1 MDLPKFYFLRKARF
15 SRKPNRLDQY
25 EKMRTTE
32 PIRKQ
37 YLKLMAILMLS
48 ITSCK
53 AQTVELTTYSVDYFA
68 KNKIPKSGSY
78 IKDNFGYL
86 DQYLGTWETTLSDR
100 RIELYISPG
109 IKTSPSGV
117 KRDVVLV
124 RYKIDQLNGT
134 SDLLLED
141 TSQLPDDSYR
151 VLYGFYP
158 YSNGIYKL
166 GYQGEFV
173 DCGQSG
179 YMYFEPVATN
189 NGDLKVWVN
198 AYTPVIYKE
207 LCPEGYKAPPFPS
220 SKVTF
225 TKKL

>member
-1 MDLPKFYFLRKARF
+1 MNLTNY
-15 SRKPNRLDQY
+15 
-25 EKMRTTE
+25 
-32 PIRKQ
+32 
-37 YLKLMAILMLS
+37 
-48 ITSCK
+48 
-53 AQTVELTTYSVDYFA
+53 AQDYY
-68 KNKIPKSGSY
+68 NQEKIPPKGAY
-78 IKDNFGYL
+78 VKDVDGYL
-86 DQYLGTWETTLSDR
+86 NQFIGTWETTLSDR

-117 KRDVVLV
+117 KRDVVFV
-124 RYKIDQLNGT
+124 RYKINQINAT

-151 VLYGFYP
+151 VLFGYYP
-158 YSNGIYKL
+158 NSNGIYKL
-166 GYQGEFV
+166 DYIGEFV

-189 NGDLKVWVN
+189 NGDLKVWVS
-198 AYTPVIYKE
+198 AYNCVIYKE